1 MHIRYSVKTTSLFSN
16 IAEPRQHAVHDDTL
30 KTLCGRDAS
39 EYWKL
44 DESAQGEKHVTC
56 NKCKAAINKGEPA

>member
-1 MHIRYSVKTTSLFSN
+1 MHIRYSVKTSSLFSN
-16 IAEPRQHAVHDDTL
+16 LAEPRQHIVDDVTL

-44 DESAQGEKHVTC
+44 DVPFREQDVTCSRCRAKSQGE
-56 NKCKAAINKGEPA
+56 AA